1 MSNQDL
7 SYEAL
12 TDLAE
17 RVAMGLQNRN
27 QPLDELTQALQALT
41 STNSIK
47 GYAASRMK
55 AYINETHLTLI
66 QSLQLALTNYQ
77 MALGQ
82 YVEGYLQVDDSH
94 HFHLVHEDLA
104 ELQKKLQNQKG
115 HYQDIAHELS
125 SIASEASGIIDLN
138 GAGSHQMKRVV
149 TSMEDMQHT
158 AQHLWEE
165 WQQYEDYDPGFNQ
178 LYDLIQQTR
187 QLIHQTLQV
196 PRGYDYQPGSFSQL
210 MSDCFLQA
218 IQANSAYASNADRQ
232 KQFTKTWQNISK
244 DYQRAQEKLAEAKA
258 KKKAKEAGLWGLVT
272 DVLQTVAGA
281 VISAAGLGLAAF
293 SGGFSL
299 GLVALGGTMVVG
311 GVNSA
316 INHASMA
323 ISGQG
328 YNLVGQLSQGVGKFY
343 NHTLG
348 KSLGQKG
355 IGGFTNGLLAGAG
368 DFVSSSAQFNVVDTA
383 KGIYTLATNRQ
394 AQAQVG
400 HELGTMFNQ
409 LKGGNVYVAGQA
421 TATALTF
428 FTGGAEAKVGK
439 LSEATNLVTKLGR
452 AKNLLLTK
460 GSNLLERSEGKI
472 QQLKYLFQD
481 NPRVAFAGASEHTS
495 LLKRE
500 ARQSEKLTQNN
511 VQKNFNQATQETKV
525 IKQFEPEK
533 VTLKSGE
540 IVYKSSDGITVANKD
555 FLIPESGRVNWPKN
569 DGFNLNYP
577 INENYTIQKGKII
590 DRYSE
595 KGKPDT
601 GRFFAEDNN
610 HVPYEDRG
618 VPYPQETQEKH
629 RYVVKKDINTQ
640 SIKEAYQNLPP
651 EEQRELIDIAND
663 WDVDINDILNGTI
676 KEGRIGPAFD
686 YNGLDET
693 ARQIKSS
700 IGPNWL
706 KALKLIE
713 EVS

>member
-17 RVAMGLQNRN
+17 SVAMGLQNRN
-27 QPLDELTQALQALT
+27 QPLDDLSQALQSLT
-41 STNSIK
+41 NTNSIK

-104 ELQKKLQNQKG
+104 ELQQKLQNQKG
-115 HYQDIAHELS
+115 HYQDIAHALS

-165 WQQYEDYDPGFNQ
+165 WQQYEEHDPGFDQ
-178 LYDLIQQTR
+178 ITDLIQQTR
-187 QLIHQTLQV
+187 QLIQQTLQV

-210 MSDCFLQA
+210 MSDDFLQA
-218 IQANSAYASNADRQ
+218 IQSNSAYASNADNQ
-232 KQFTKTWQNISK
+232 KQFTKTWQNITK
-244 DYQRAQEKLAEAKA
+244 DYQKAQEKLAEAKA

-272 DVLQTVAGA
+272 DVLQTVAGVA
-281 VISAAGLGLAAF
+281 ISAVGLGLTPF
-293 SGGFSL
+293 SGGLSL

-311 GVNSA
+311 GVNST

-383 KGIYTLATNRQ
+383 KGIYTLATNHQ
-394 AQAQVG
+394 AQAQFG

-472 QQLKYLFQD
+472 QQLKHLFQD

-495 LLKRE
+495 LLKEE

-511 VQKNFNQATQETKV
+511 VQKNFNEVTSSASQVAKAKEELQKAIEQAPKPEY
-525 IKQFEPEK
+525 EPGY
-533 VTLKSGE
+533 S
-540 IVYKSSDGITVANKD
+540 
-555 FLIPESGRVNWPKN
+555 PEYI
-569 DGFNLNYP
+569 LN
-577 INENYTIQKGKII
+577 I
-590 DRYSE
+590 
-595 KGKPDT
+595 KPDT
-601 GRFFAEDNN
+601 DKGIFRPEVNDYLSPQYIQDHKKLFEDGAIKVQRFTPSKDYNN
-610 HVPYEDRG
+610 GIIGNIKDKVAFVMPKSIG
-618 VPYPQETQEKH
+618 EKA
-629 RYVVKKDINTQ
+629 I
-640 SIKEAYQNLPP
+640 EASNGNP
-651 EEQRELIDIAND
+651 RELENLLGLDNGYLGDNPVIIDIPNPENVRIPSGNEDSAF
-663 WDVDINDILNGTI
+663 
-676 KEGRIGPAFD
+676 EGLWKPGG
-686 YNGLDET
+686 YT
-693 ARQIKSS
+693 APGNI
-700 IGPNWL
+700 PE
-706 KALKLIE
+706 AVIE
-713 EVS
+713 EVPEGKYTWHSLN